1 MKRWSSGGSMDK
13 ETLRKMKIGVLLG
26 GRSSEREI
34 SLKSGKAVFDS
45 LVRLGYTAVAID
57 ARNSLIDS
65 LKKQKIEAAFI
76 VLHGRWGED
85 GTVQGLLEIMGIPY
99 TGPGVLG
106 SSTAMDKAIM
116 KFILQAAHI
125 PTPSYVITGSGDHIT
140 LKPPFVVK
148 PANEG
153 STIGISLVQ
162 KKKDIPA
169 AMELALKYDRKVVVE
184 EFITGEE
191 ITVAVINGRALPVIE
206 VRPLSGFYDYES
218 KYTKGMTEYIVPA
231 RISKA
236 IAKKAQAIALDVC
249 RRFDLSGCVR
259 IDMLIREEVPYVIDI
274 NTSPGMTE
282 TSLVPKAWAYEGRTF
297 DELIEEILS
306 GVSLKI

>member
-1 MKRWSSGGSMDK
+1 MDK
-13 ETLRKMKIGVLLG
+13 KTLRKIKIGVLFG

-34 SLKSGKAVFDS
+34 SLRSGKAVFDA
-45 LVRLGYTAVAID
+45 LIRLGYNAVAID
-57 ARNSLIDS
+57 AGQGLIDK

-85 GTVQGLLEIMGIPY
+85 GTVQGLLELMGIPY
-99 TGPGVLG
+99 TGPGVMG
-106 SSTAMDKAIM
+106 SSAAMDKAIM
-116 KFILQAAHI
+116 KFILEASHI
-125 PTPSYVITGSGDHIT
+125 PTPKYVIAGAGDRIT
-140 LKPPFVVK
+140 FKPPFVVK

-169 AMELALKYDRKVVVE
+169 AMELALTYDRKVVVE
-184 EFITGEE
+184 EFVAGQE

-206 VRPLSGFYDYES
+206 VRPLSGFYDFEA

-231 RISKA
+231 RISRT
-236 IAKKAQAIALDVC
+236 IAKKAQAIALDVS
-249 RRFDLSGCVR
+249 RRFDLTGCVR
-259 IDMLIREEVPYVIDI
+259 IDMLIKEEVPYVIDI

-282 TSLVPKAWAYEGRTF
+282 TSLVPKAWAYEGKTF
-297 DELIEEILS
+297 DELIDEILS
-306 GVSLKI
+306 GASLKI

>member
-1 MKRWSSGGSMDK
+1 MDK
-13 ETLRKMKIGVLLG
+13 EALRRMKIGVLLG

-34 SLKSGKAVFDS
+34 SLKSGKAVFEA
-45 LVRLGYTAVAID
+45 LMRLGYNAFAID
-57 ARNSLIDS
+57 AGNGLIDK

-106 SSTAMDKAIM
+106 SSAAMDKAIM
-116 KFILQAAHI
+116 KFILQASNI
-125 PTPSYVITGSGDHIT
+125 PTPDYVIAGAGGRIR

-153 STIGISLVQ
+153 STIGISLVH
-162 KKKDIPA
+162 KKKDLPA

-184 EFITGEE
+184 EFIAGQE

-206 VRPLSGFYDYES
+206 VRPHSGFYDFEA

-231 RISKA
+231 LISRTM
-236 IAKKAQAIALDVC
+236 AKKAQAVALDVC
-249 RRFDLSGCVR
+249 RRFDLMGCVR
-259 IDMLIREEVPYVIDI
+259 IDMLIREDVPYVIDI

>member
-1 MKRWSSGGSMDK
+1 MDK
-13 ETLRKMKIGVLLG
+13 DALRRMKIGVLLG

-45 LVRLGYTAVAID
+45 LLRLGYTAVAID
-57 ARNSLIDS
+57 AQDHLVDM
-65 LKKQKIEAAFI
+65 LKNEKIEAAFI

-106 SSTAMDKAIM
+106 SSAAMDKAIM
-116 KFILQAAHI
+116 KFILQAADI
-125 PTPSYVITGSGDHIT
+125 PTPDYVIAGAGDRIR

-153 STIGISLVQ
+153 STIGISLVH
-162 KKKDIPA
+162 KKKDLPA

-184 EFITGEE
+184 EFIAGQE

-206 VRPLSGFYDYES
+206 VRPHSGFYDFEA

-231 RISKA
+231 LISRTM
-236 IAKKAQAIALDVC
+236 AKKAQAVALDVC
-249 RRFDLSGCVR
+249 RRFDLMGCVR
-259 IDMLIREEVPYVIDI
+259 IDMLIREDVPYVIDI

>member
-1 MKRWSSGGSMDK
+1 MDK
-13 ETLRKMKIGVLLG
+13 ETLKKIKIGVLFG
-26 GRSSEREI
+26 GRSSEREV

-45 LVRLGYTAVAID
+45 LVRLGYDAAAID
-57 ARNSLIDS
+57 AKDRLVDK
-65 LKKQKIEAAFI
+65 LKKQKIEAVFI

-85 GTVQGLLEIMGIPY
+85 GTVQGLLELMGIPY

-106 SSTAMDKAIM
+106 SSTAMDKATM
-116 KFILQAAHI
+116 KFILEASHI
-125 PTPSYVITGSGDHIT
+125 PTPGYVIAGAGDRIA

-169 AMELALKYDRKVVVE
+169 AMELALTYDRKVVVE
-184 EFITGEE
+184 EFIAGQE
-191 ITVAVINGRALPVIE
+191 ITVAVINGRALPVVE
-206 VRPLSGFYDYES
+206 VRPLSGFYDFAA
-218 KYTKGMTEYIVPA
+218 KYTRGMTEYIVPA
-231 RISKA
+231 RISR
-236 IAKKAQAIALDVC
+236 IMAKKAQAIACQVYQK
-249 RRFDLSGCVR
+249 FDLSGCVR

-282 TSLVPKAWAYEGRTF
+282 TSLVPKAWASEGRTF
-297 DELIEEILS
+297 DDLIDEILS
-306 GVSLKI
+306 GASLKI

>member
-1 MKRWSSGGSMDK
+1 MDK
-13 ETLRKMKIGVLLG
+13 KTLKKMKIGVLFG

-34 SLKSGKAVFDS
+34 SLKSGKAVFAA
-45 LVRLGYTAVAID
+45 LVRLGYTAAAID
-57 ARNSLIDS
+57 AQNGLVDK
-65 LKKQKIEAAFI
+65 LKRQKIEAAFI

-85 GTVQGLLEIMGIPY
+85 GTVQGLLELMEIPY

-106 SSTAMDKAIM
+106 SSAAMDKATM
-116 KFILQAAHI
+116 KFILQATHI
-125 PTPSYVITGSGDHIT
+125 PTPGYVIAGAGDRIT

-162 KKKDIPA
+162 KKKDLPA
-169 AMELALKYDRKVVVE
+169 AMELALVYDRKVVIE
-184 EFITGEE
+184 EFIAGQE
-191 ITVAVINGRALPVIE
+191 ITVAVINARALPVIE
-206 VRPLSGFYDYES
+206 VRPRSGFYDFEA

-231 RISKA
+231 RISRT
-236 IAKKAQAIALDVC
+236 IAKKAEAIALNVC
-249 RRFDLSGCVR
+249 RRFDLTGCVR
-259 IDMLIREEVPYVIDI
+259 IDMLIKEGVPQVIDI

-297 DELIEEILS
+297 DELIDEILS
-306 GVSLKI
+306 GASLKI

>member
-1 MKRWSSGGSMDK
+1 MDRK
-13 ETLRKMKIGVLLG
+13 TLKKMKIGVLFG

-34 SLKSGKAVFDS
+34 SLKSGKAVFDA
-45 LVRLGYTAVAID
+45 LVRLGYDTVAID
-57 ARNSLIDS
+57 AQNGLINK
-65 LKKQKIEAAFI
+65 LTRQKVQAAFI

-85 GTVQGLLEIMGIPY
+85 GTVQGLLELMGIPY

-106 SSTAMDKAIM
+106 SSAAMDKATM
-116 KFILQAAHI
+116 KFILQATHI
-125 PTPSYVITGSGDHIT
+125 PTPGYVIAGARDRIT

-162 KKKDIPA
+162 KKKDLPA
-169 AMELALKYDRKVVVE
+169 AMDLALRYDRKVVVE
-184 EFITGEE
+184 EFIAGQE
-191 ITVAVINGRALPVIE
+191 ITVAVINERALPVIE
-206 VRPLSGFYDYES
+206 VRPRSGFYDFEA

-231 RISKA
+231 RISRA
-236 IAKKAQAIALDVC
+236 IAKKAQAIALNVC

-259 IDMLIREEVPYVIDI
+259 IDMLIKEDVPQVIDI

-282 TSLVPKAWAYEGRTF
+282 TSLVPKAWAYEGGTF
-297 DELIEEILS
+297 DELIDEILS
-306 GVSLKI
+306 GASLKI